1 MLCVAF
7 VKNPY
12 RWFILSKPVI
22 FYFILYLFIFSCAGS
37 SLPHRG
43 FPLVVACGGCLRCDA
58 QALHCGG
65 FSCRR
70 ARARGLSRC
79 GCQTPEHRLG
89 SHGMR
94 PGGSTACGIFPD
106 QGLNPCLLPWQADSL
121 LLSHQGRSPVWGFI
135 NSQENHHPQLPRAA
149 TIYTD
154 SPGKACGGSLHI
166 ECLCTT
172 AGGGPGRRTLRA
184 GEVGSRACGS
194 DAWSLGLCPLS

>member
-70 ARARGLSRC
+70 ARALGARGLSHC

-94 PGGSTACGIFPD
+94 PGGSTACGIFLD

-135 NSQENHHPQLPRAA
+135 NRRITTPSSQGQPPFIQTHLVRPAW
-149 TIYTD
+149 
-154 SPGKACGGSLHI
+154 G
-166 ECLCTT
+166 LCTSS
-172 AGGGPGRRTLRA
+172 ASAQLGEAQGGEP
-184 GEVGSRACGS
+184 
-194 DAWSLGLCPLS
+194 